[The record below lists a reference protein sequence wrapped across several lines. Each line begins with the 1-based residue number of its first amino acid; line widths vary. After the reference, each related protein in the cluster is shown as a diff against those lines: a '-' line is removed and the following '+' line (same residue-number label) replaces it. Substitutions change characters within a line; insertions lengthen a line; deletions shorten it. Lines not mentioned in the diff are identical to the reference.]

1 MVFGFNALDSRTF
14 VNLNFML
21 SQMQSFIKKASVCL
35 PSVPLRLFLHLQI
48 QSRKSSKCSSFC
60 LHIVTNL
67 GNWRRFFIQFGF
79 QSNELSMHSWISY
92 RIKHQSWQRATK
104 MKIATRIHKSICKIF
119 DDETNDTHSNSPIQT
134 PKIAYTHTHA
144 QRELEYFAKH
154 HTYFVWSDAITSQ
167 STIIQYCNASHR
179 IASNKWREKYFTT
192 KSF

>member
-1 MVFGFNALDSRTF
+1 MLLIPGLLSTWNH
-14 VNLNFML
+14 FML

-35 PSVPLRLFLHLQI
+35 PSVSLHLFLHLQI

-67 GNWRRFFIQFGF
+67 GNWRRFFILFRF

-92 RIKHQSWQRATK
+92 RIKHHSWHRATK
-104 MKIATRIHKSICKIF
+104 KKIAIRIHKSICKIF
-119 DDETNDTHSNSPIQT
+119 DDETNDTHSNSQIQT
-134 PKIAYTHTHA
+134 LKIDTHTRSMWTRVLCKTSHI
-144 QRELEYFAKH
+144 FC
-154 HTYFVWSDAITSQ
+154 DAITSQ
-167 STIIQYCNASHR
+167 STIILYCNASHR

>member
-1 MVFGFNALDSRTF
+1 MVFGFNALDSTTF
-14 VNLNFML
+14 VNLNFMF

-67 GNWRRFFIQFGF
+67 GNWRRFFILFGF

-92 RIKHQSWQRATK
+92 RIKHHSWQRATK

-119 DDETNDTHSNSPIQT
+119 DDETNDTHSNFT
-134 PKIAYTHTHA
+134 NTDTHTHV
-144 QRELEYFAKH
+144 QSELEYFAETSHTFCVKWCDHFTIHH
-154 HTYFVWSDAITSQ
+154 HTLLQCIAPR
-167 STIIQYCNASHR
+167 R

>member
-1 MVFGFNALDSRTF
+1 MVFGFNALDSTTF
-14 VNLNFML
+14 VNLNFMF

-104 MKIATRIHKSICKIF
+104 MEIATRIHKSICKIF
-119 DDETNDTHSNSPIQT
+119 DDETNDTHSNSQIQT
-134 PKIAYTHTHA
+134 PKIAYTHT
-144 QRELEYFAKH
+144 FK
-154 HTYFVWSDAITSQ
+154 V
-167 STIIQYCNASHR
+167 N
-179 IASNKWREKYFTT
+179 
-192 KSF
+192 